1 MGSVSLGI
9 PDEYIMDFS
18 DKSFPNKGHL
28 AYTYKGH
35 LAYTYQC
42 TAPSSGRGR
51 RLVYSRGKVAQK
63 RDE

>member
-9 PDEYIMDFS
+9 PDKYIMDFS
-18 DKSFPNKGHL
+18 DKSIPN
-28 AYTYKGH
+28 KGH

-51 RLVYSRGKVAQK
+51 RLVYSRGKVAPK